1 VFFICLIA
9 FAFFL
14 SSASSAILAL
24 SNNDSSLVVS
34 LFLWSSLTSARS
46 VSICASILS
55 IGIPS
60 LIPKSERNCLIEI
73 GHPQPPTPI
82 KTDNTTA
89 RGIITGTIKQKRS
102 KAIDMGFYWLKDRFE
117 QEQFDYVWGPGI
129 ENLADYPTKHHSG
142 KHHST
147 VRPIYIY
154 MKNKSPKT
162 IQGCV
167 ELLAR

>member
-1 VFFICLIA
+1 M
-9 FAFFL
+9 
-14 SSASSAILAL
+14 
-24 SNNDSSLVVS
+24 
-34 LFLWSSLTSARS
+34 
-46 VSICASILS
+46 
-55 IGIPS
+55 
-60 LIPKSERNCLIEI
+60 

-102 KAIDMGFYWLKDRFE
+102 KAIDMRFYWLKDRFE
-117 QEQFDYVWGPGI
+117 QKQFDYVWGPGI

-147 VRPIYIY
+147 VRPIYLYI
-154 MKNKSPKT
+154 KNKSPKT